1 MPMRE
6 QEQKQKAQCDDSVT
20 LSFVCPKVVAM
31 DIADLAK
38 SQGVTNSDI
47 IRRALF
53 RLVAA
58 EKRKSDRRLSAYFE
72 RKQNQNKERKNNAKW
87 RQRDKEPR
95 G

>member
-6 QEQKQKAQCDDSVT
+6 QEQKQKEQCDDSVT
-20 LSFVCPKVVAM
+20 LSFVCPKVVAN

-53 RLVAA
+53 RLVSV

-72 RKQNQNKERKNNAKW
+72 RKQNRNTEREKQCKAETE
-87 RQRDKEPR
+87 R
-95 G
+95 